1 MDGPR
6 DYHTKCIKSE
16 KDKYYMVSFTCG
28 IKKKWYN
35 WTYLQNR
42 NSLTDIKN
50 KLMVTKG
57 EMRGRDKSEWW
68 NEHTHTTIYKIDNQ
82 QGILYSTVNSIQ
94 YSVIPPQVMLSGKK
108 WLTSKFCACP
118 NHNKIFDSYI
128 TSKEQ
133 SLDSNPSLSISK
145 AWIIFIIKISL
156 KECKY
161 FFMVSLICFFFFNF
175 NFIGI

>member
-42 NSLTDIKN
+42 NSLTGIKN
-50 KLMVTKG
+50 KLMVTKR

-68 NEHTHTTIYKIDNQ
+68 TEHTHTTIYKIDNQ

-94 YSVIPPQVMLSGKK
+94 YSVIP
-108 WLTSKFCACP
+108 SKR
-118 NHNKIFDSYI
+118 
-128 TSKEQ
+128 KE
-133 SLDSNPSLSISK
+133 
-145 AWIIFIIKISL
+145 L
-156 KECKY
+156 KEWIYVYVELNHSAVHLKLTQYCKPT
-161 FFMVSLICFFFFNF
+161 VCQ
-175 NFIGI
+175 

>member
-57 EMRGRDKSEWW
+57 EMRGKDKSEWW
-68 NEHTHTTIYKIDNQ
+68 YEHTHTTIYKIDNQ

-94 YSVIPPQVMLSGKK
+94 YSVIP
-108 WLTSKFCACP
+108 SKR
-118 NHNKIFDSYI
+118 
-128 TSKEQ
+128 KE
-133 SLDSNPSLSISK
+133 
-145 AWIIFIIKISL
+145 L
-156 KECKY
+156 KEWIYVYVELNHSAVHLKLTQYCKPT
-161 FFMVSLICFFFFNF
+161 ICQ
-175 NFIGI
+175 

>member
-94 YSVIPPQVMLSGKK
+94 YSVIP
-108 WLTSKFCACP
+108 SKR
-118 NHNKIFDSYI
+118 
-128 TSKEQ
+128 KE
-133 SLDSNPSLSISK
+133 
-145 AWIIFIIKISL
+145 L
-156 KECKY
+156 KEWIYVYVELNHSAVHLKLTQYCKPT
-161 FFMVSLICFFFFNF
+161 ICQ
-175 NFIGI
+175 